1 MKGDKSIKSSTF
13 SKMRKR
19 LSDISNLHSQ
29 HKSPF
34 KNQENVLPVPDNS
47 SSKIYMEK
55 ILQENAVMKKLLEE
69 KDKIIESNGVELQK
83 LRVILQRTQLQ
94 NWHLAQSNT
103 QMLAEL
109 NMGKDR
115 LKTLQHELLSKDALS
130 KAMALELKK
139 YQIAEGPLSV
149 CFKLQEK
156 TNVRCKTNGLQ
167 KGEPKPEEADVEQ
180 PLKDNENK
188 VSKTKRERP
197 ARSQSMGP
205 TTSQQAVDKETV
217 ENKRRCL
224 RRQSARL
231 KPSGKQDDLFEIEVG
246 KDAAN
251 QTTHFSRHKST
262 SDKAD
267 DEECLSESSNSTTA
281 QRLSIGR
288 PQRRVTE
295 KVQSY
300 KDPPLNKKMRRPA

>member
-34 KNQENVLPVPDNS
+34 KNQENVLPAPDNS

-55 ILQENAVMKKLLEE
+55 ILQENAVMKKLIEE

-83 LRVILQRTQLQ
+83 LRVNLQKTQLQ
-94 NWHLAQSNT
+94 NWHLAQSNS

-109 NMGKDR
+109 NMAKDR
-115 LKTLQHELLSKDALS
+115 LKNLQHELLSKNALS
-130 KAMALELKK
+130 KAMTLELK
-139 YQIAEGPLSV
+139 
-149 CFKLQEK
+149 EK
-156 TNVRCKTNGLQ
+156 AKVHCKTNGFQ
-167 KGEPKPEEADVEQ
+167 EGEPKPEEAAMEQ

-224 RRQSARL
+224 RRQSVRL
-231 KPSGKQDDLFEIEVG
+231 KPPGKQDDLFEIEVG

-251 QTTHFSRHKST
+251 QTIHFSRRKST

-267 DEECLSESSNSTTA
+267 DEEYLSESSNSTRA
-281 QRLSIGR
+281 QRSSIGR

>member
-1 MKGDKSIKSSTF
+1 
-13 SKMRKR
+13 MRKR

-130 KAMALELKK
+130 KAMALELK
-139 YQIAEGPLSV
+139 
-149 CFKLQEK
+149 EK